1 MEERRRYIRFNVMAE
16 IKVQVAGQKDEARQK
31 AISGVARNIS
41 VEGVYF
47 TSENKFTPATNV
59 KLEVSL
65 PSEPKPLHLDGEV
78 RWCKQLQSPEGKTI
92 FGIGVKLFTIDR
104 NDESKFVAYVCDRM
118 TERLSQ
124 YLHL

>member
-16 IKVQVAGQKDEARQK
+16 VKVQVEGQKDEAQDK
-31 AISGVARNIS
+31 ALSGVARNIS

-47 TSENKFTPATNV
+47 TSETKFAPQTKV

-65 PSEPKPLHLDGEV
+65 PSEPKPLHLEGEV
-78 RWCKQLQSPEGKTI
+78 RWCKQLQSPEGKVI